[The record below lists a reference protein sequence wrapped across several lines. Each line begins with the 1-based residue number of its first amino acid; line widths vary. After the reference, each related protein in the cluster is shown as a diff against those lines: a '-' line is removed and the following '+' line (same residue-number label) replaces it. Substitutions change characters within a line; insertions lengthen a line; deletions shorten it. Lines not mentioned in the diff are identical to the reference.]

1 MQQITVLGS
10 TGSIGCST
18 LDVIKRHEQRYQ
30 VFALTA
36 HSNVDVLV
44 KQCIEFKP
52 QYAVISDDTRLD
64 ELQSKLSASDCSSQ
78 ALAGLEGLVFVSEH
92 SDVDT
97 VVSAIVG
104 SVGLFPTMAAV
115 KSGKKILLANKE
127 SLVMAGKAFMDAVKD
142 HNATLLPLDS
152 EHNAIFQC
160 LPQSYQ
166 TLHSAGVEKIL
177 LTASGGPFRSYLVDE
192 LKFVTPDQACAH
204 PNWSMGR
211 KISVDSASM
220 MNKGLEFIE
229 ARWMFDAQVD
239 QIQVVI
245 HPQSVIHS
253 MVQYADGSTLAQ
265 MGNPDMRTP
274 IAHALAWPQRVQ
286 SGVKPLDLFSVA
298 RLDFE
303 EPDFERFPCLCL
315 AMTAAREDSTL
326 AAVMNAA
333 NEIAVDAFL
342 NNAIRFTEIATVV
355 ESTMSKVASPVTTD
369 LDEIVAIDSEA
380 RVVAKSLITR

>member
-64 ELQSKLSASDCSSQ
+64 ELQSKLSASGCSSQ

-92 SDVDT
+92 DDVDT
-97 VVSAIVG
+97 IVSAIVG

-166 TLHSAGVEKIL
+166 TLHGASVEKIL
-177 LTASGGPFRSYLVDE
+177 LTASGGPFRSYPVDE

-303 EPDFERFPCLCL
+303 EPDFERFPCLGL

-355 ESTMSKVASPVTTD
+355 EQTMTKVASPVTND
-369 LDEIVAIDSEA
+369 LEEIVAIDSEA
-380 RVVAKSLITR
+380 RVVAKSLITF